1 MHKHMMEFFKDL
13 DVSMENKGD
22 TLLITVK
29 GEKEKIKGVEKK
41 LNALKDLCS
50 GEEECCGCC

>member
-1 MHKHMMEFFKDL
+1 MMEFFKDL